1 MIKKRRIR
9 RKYAAYLR
17 GPLPEG
23 WLKKAQFLDGAA
35 LVFGLMMWQKSYLLQ
50 LWGKDGQAKESEE
63 MYFTDRELKEWGT
76 SRAARDRALVKMV
89 EEGLVK
95 VTRQNGKSPRIQI
108 VDQELLDG

>member
-9 RKYAAYLR
+9 RKYAAFLR

-23 WLKKAQFLDGAA
+23 WLKKAQSLDGAA

-63 MYFTDRELKEWGT
+63 MYFSDRDLKEWG
-76 SRAARDRALVKMV
+76 SSKSARDRALVKMADA
-89 EEGLVK
+89 GLIK
-95 VTRQNGKSPRIQI
+95 VTRQMGKSPRIVI
-108 VDQELLDG
+108 IDEELLDE